1 MQGKIPDGR
10 CQKNGTLKICPNCG
24 KEFVKDSVFCCNACY
39 QEDRAKKKE
48 YTKYLRDNGLKVC
61 EECGKEF
68 SGLGKFCSAE
78 CEVLHKDKEPH
89 AYKNCVICHKTF
101 FCPASEM
108 MAPLCSDSCRQ
119 EYNRKQEQ
127 NKKKAKQIKMVS
139 AAELKAKKKAA
150 AEKKYIAEN
159 GLCSICRTSYKDC
172 ERMQSNYTASPKGAV
187 FSGSLVIK
195 CPKYTTKKLVHR
207 PA

>member
-1 MQGKIPDGR
+1 MG
-10 CQKNGTLKICPNCG
+10 N
-24 KEFVKDSVFCCNACY
+24 SV
-39 QEDRAKKKE
+39 
-48 YTKYLRDNGLKVC
+48 
-61 EECGKEF
+61 
-68 SGLGKFCSAE
+68 SAE

-89 AYKNCVICHKTF
+89 VYKDCVICHKTF
-101 FCPASEM
+101 FCPVSEM

-119 EYNRKQEQ
+119 EYDRKQEQ
-127 NKKKAKQIKMVS
+127 SKKKAKQVKIVLPQS
-139 AAELKAKKKAA
+139 LRRKKKAA

-195 CPKYTTKKLVHR
+195 CPKYTAKNYPS

>member
-1 MQGKIPDGR
+1 M
-10 CQKNGTLKICPNCG
+10 
-24 KEFVKDSVFCCNACY
+24 
-39 QEDRAKKKE
+39 
-48 YTKYLRDNGLKVC
+48 KVC

-78 CEVLHKDKEPH
+78 CEALHKDKEPH

-139 AAELKAKKKAA
+139 AAKLKAKKKAA

-172 ERMQSNYTASPKGAV
+172 ERMQSNYTASPKGTV